1 MRWLLMNM
9 VTPPPS
15 DMRELVLQRHSV
27 AAFHESQHRPTVD
40 NLLREYYMDE
50 NLVDP
55 QPRWIGVF
63 DDVLTGPI
71 SASNTPFVYP
81 ISGIN
86 TYEPPCR

>member
-1 MRWLLMNM
+1 MNM

-40 NLLREYYMDE
+40 DLLREYYMDE

-55 QPRWIGVF
+55 QPRWIGVSTTF
-63 DDVLTGPI
+63 
-71 SASNTPFVYP
+71 
-81 ISGIN
+81 
-86 TYEPPCR
+86 